1 MTQLLQ
7 PVVAEM
13 TCKEPVCLHE
23 LFEMQVDERPAQLA
37 LICGEKRLTYQQLDE
52 RANQLAHYLR
62 GCGVGPGKLVG
73 LYLSRSER
81 PIVAILAVL
90 KAGAGYVP
98 IDPVTPVE
106 RARHIV
112 AEAQIEV
119 LLTEQDLAAK
129 AASFSAGAVIPLDRQ
144 VALLADEPTDRL
156 SREDTGVSPAD
167 LCYVL
172 YTSGTTGRPKGVM
185 TEHRNVVRFTAAFN
199 EVNCVNHTDRVFHGF
214 SLGFDG
220 SVEEMWM
227 AFSNGATL
235 VVGTADVVK
244 FGDEV
249 ARVFREEEVTVFS
262 TVPTF
267 LSMIARELPTVRL
280 IIVSG
285 EPCPPDLVRKWARP
299 GRRLLNVYGPTETTV
314 NTTAAECLPERPVTI
329 GRPLRGYQTYIL
341 NENMQPVPPG
351 QPGELYI
358 GGVGVARGYFNQP
371 ELTQKQFV
379 PSPFARGGEG
389 SEPSRLYRT
398 GDLVSMTA
406 DGELLFVR
414 RIDHQ
419 VKIRGFRIELSEI
432 ESVLREHPQVC
443 QAVVKVFERDGL
455 KELAAYVVA
464 LGAFDRDD
472 VLQWLRNR
480 LPPYM
485 VPAYLDV
492 LEQMPTLASGKADRA
507 RLPEP
512 RAPLVSS
519 ALAVVAPAND
529 VERKIAD
536 TWKKVFQVASVSCAA
551 DFFLDLGGYSL
562 LAAQMV
568 SLLRSEHG
576 LEVAIRDVYRHSTV
590 QQLAAHLAA
599 NPAAEEAVA
608 RPQRRSSREVFEG
621 LSRFTRWT
629 CYSLQALVL
638 CLSYGLASVPLLGLV
653 FLVLAVRQ
661 GTVSPMVLVVVLAA
675 SGFVTTPLTLAL
687 SIALKWLIIGRFKPG
702 AYPVWGLYYFRWWLV
717 TRIQAWSGIGR
728 YPGTPIMSLYYRL
741 MGAKV
746 GKNCLIDTPSCAI
759 FDLVRI
765 GDDTSIG
772 AQTQLLGYH
781 VEDGMLI
788 IGSIDIGSR
797 CFIGTHSALGI
808 NTKME
813 DDSYL
818 DDLSLLPD
826 GGVMKA
832 GEARRGS
839 PAEPADVSLPCIDDN
854 VATRRHPFLFGVIH
868 YFVGGLISDLMLLTL
883 LPSLALILAGYLCF
897 GLVGAAVAVVLSIP
911 VGIVSFCL
919 IVAGLKAVIMRRSA
933 PGTYPVESWFYLR
946 RWAADALLAAS
957 GRVMSTLYTTIYLPP
972 WLRLLGAKIGRRAE
986 ISTVTL
992 MTPDMVV
999 IDDESFFAD
1008 GSMVGGR
1015 RLFRGHVQLELNRIG
1030 RRSFVGNNALLPVG
1044 ANMGDNC
1051 LLGVLSVPPGAVGAE
1066 VPDNTEWLGSPS
1078 FRLPYRHKVGGFDVS
1093 ETYQPTFKL
1102 YVLRCLIDALR
1113 ILLPSA
1119 IGLASASAF
1128 VACVVAAFVYLP
1140 VWAIFL
1146 TVPIAAMAT
1155 ALGAALSVVVLKKV
1169 VMGTFKPVIQP
1180 LWSVY
1185 VWLNEM
1191 LNGVYEA
1198 VGAPI
1203 MAPMLGTPFVSW
1215 YLRLMGCKIGKHCF
1229 LETLLFSEFDLVQI
1243 GDYAA
1248 LNAGVV
1254 IQNHLFEDRIMK
1266 SSDLVIGDECSVGNM
1281 SVVLYDSTMKRGA
1294 SIGSLSLLMK
1304 GETLAENTRW
1314 LGIPTRQV

>member
-1 MTQLLQ
+1 
-7 PVVAEM
+7 
-13 TCKEPVCLHE
+13 
-23 LFEMQVDERPAQLA
+23 MQVDQRPAQVA
-37 LICGEKRLTYQQLDE
+37 LVCGDTRFTYDE
-52 RANQLAHYLR
+52 LEERSNQLARYLR
-62 GCGVGPGKLVG
+62 DSQVGPGKLVG
-73 LYLSRSER
+73 LYFSRSEK

-98 IDPVTPVE
+98 IDPVCPVE

-112 AEAQIEV
+112 AEARIDV
-119 LLTEQDLAAK
+119 LLTEQDLAAR
-129 AASFSAGAVIPLDRQ
+129 AASFCDGSIIPLDQRAAAI
-144 VALLADEPTDRL
+144 ALERTERLTRDE
-156 SREDTGVSPAD
+156 TGVMPTD

-199 EVNCVNHTDRVFHGF
+199 EVNRVEHTDRVFQGF

-249 ARVFREEEVTVFS
+249 ARVFAQEEVTVFS

-267 LSMIARELPTVRL
+267 LSMISKDLPTVRL

-314 NTTAAECLPERPVTI
+314 NTTAAECLPDRPVTI
-329 GRPLRGYQTYIL
+329 GRPLRGYRTYVL
-341 NENMQPVPPG
+341 TENMQPVPPG

-371 ELTQKQFV
+371 ELTCKQFV
-379 PSPFARGGEG
+379 PDPFQPRNGWDEA
-389 SEPSRLYRT
+389 PRLYRT
-398 GDLVSMTA
+398 GDLVCATE
-406 DGELLFVR
+406 DGELQFVR
-414 RIDHQ
+414 RIDQQ
-419 VKIRGFRIELSEI
+419 VKIRGFRIELAEI
-432 ESVLREHPQVC
+432 ESVLREHAQVG
-443 QAVVKVFERDGL
+443 QAVVNVFERDGL

-464 LGAFDRDD
+464 RGDAFDRDD
-472 VLQWLRNR
+472 VLQWLRDR

-485 VPAYLDV
+485 VPGYLDV
-492 LEQMPTLASGKADRA
+492 IEQVPTLASGKTDRS

-512 RAPLVSS
+512 RTPLVSS
-519 ALAVVAPAND
+519 RRAVVAPSND
-529 VERKIAD
+529 AEQKIAD
-536 TWKKVFQVASVSCAA
+536 TWQKLFQVKSISCDA

-568 SLLRSEHG
+568 SRLRSEHG
-576 LEVAIRDVYRHSTV
+576 WEVAIRDVYRHATV
-590 QQLAAHLAA
+590 QKLAAHLARNTA
-599 NPAAEEAVA
+599 AATPPASGESAGEP
-608 RPQRRSSREVFEG
+608 RRRSSREVFESG
-621 LSRFTRWT
+621 PRFTRWT
-629 CYSLQALVL
+629 CYTLQALVL
-638 CLSYGLASVPLLGLV
+638 CVSYGVASLPLLGLI
-653 FLVLAVRQ
+653 FLVLGLIQ
-661 GTVSPMVLVVVLAA
+661 GSVSLPVSVAVLAA
-675 SGFVTTPLTLAL
+675 MLFLTTPVKIVL
-687 SIALKWLIIGRFKPG
+687 SIAAKWLVIGRYRAG
-702 AYPVWGLYYFRWWLV
+702 SYPVWSFYYFRWWLG
-717 TRIQAWSGIGR
+717 TRIQAWSGISG
-728 YPGTPIMSLYYRL
+728 YPGTPIMSLYYWL

-746 GKNCLIDTPSCAI
+746 GKNCLIATPSCAI
-759 FDLVRI
+759 FDLVSI

-772 AQTQLLGYH
+772 AQTQLLGYK
-781 VEDGMLI
+781 VEDGLLV
-788 IGSIDIGSR
+788 IGSVEIGSR
-797 CFIGTHSALGI
+797 CFIGTHSALGV

-826 GGVMKA
+826 GAVLKS

-839 PAEPADVSLPCIDDN
+839 PAEPAEVRLPAIDER
-854 VATRRHPFLFGVIH
+854 VATRRHPFLFGLAHYLASSVIG
-868 YFVGGLISDLMLLTL
+868 VLMLLTVV
-883 LPSLALILAGYLCF
+883 PSLAMIVGAYFLF
-897 GLVGAAVAVVLSIP
+897 GLGWAAAAVVLSIP
-911 VGIVSFCL
+911 VSIVSFCL
-919 IVAGLKAVIMRRSA
+919 IVAGIKALVMRRSE
-933 PGTYPVESWFYLR
+933 PGVYPVESWFYLR
-946 RWAADALLAAS
+946 RWAADVLLAAS
-957 GRVMSTLYTTIYLPP
+957 GRIMSTMYTTIYLPP

-992 MTPDMVV
+992 LTPDMVN
-999 IDDESFFAD
+999 IGDESFFAD

-1044 ANMGDNC
+1044 ASLGDNC
-1051 LLGVLSVPPGAVGAE
+1051 LLGVLSTPPGAVGSQT
-1066 VPDNTEWLGSPS
+1066 PDGTEWLGSPP
-1078 FRLPYRHKVGGFDVS
+1078 FRLPYRQKVGGFDVS
-1093 ETYQPTFKL
+1093 ETFEPTLKL
-1102 YVLRCLIDALR
+1102 YVLRCLIDAVR
-1113 ILLPSA
+1113 ILLPIF
-1119 IGLASASAF
+1119 IGLTGFAAY
-1128 VACVVAAFVYLP
+1128 VACVVAAFVCLP

-1146 TVPIAAMAT
+1146 TVPLAAT
-1155 ALGAALSVVVLKKV
+1155 GIALGAALSVVVLKKV
-1169 VMGTFKPVIQP
+1169 LMGTFRPVIKP

-1185 VWLNEM
+1185 VWLNEA

-1198 VGAPI
+1198 VGAPL
-1203 MAPMLGTPFVSW
+1203 MAPMMGTPFYSW
-1215 YLRLMGCKIGKHCF
+1215 YLRLMGCKIGEHCF
-1229 LETLLFSEFDLVQI
+1229 LETSLFSEFDLVEI

-1266 SSDLVIGDECSVGNM
+1266 SSYLKIGDECSVGNM
-1281 SVVLYDSTMKRGA
+1281 SVVLYDSEMKRGS
-1294 SIGSLSLLMK
+1294 SIGPLSLLMK
-1304 GETLAENTRW
+1304 GETLPENTRW